1 MKRTLL
7 TLTFAAL
14 LGCGAGEEP
23 TNPEPNPIHPSTPT
37 TPGGL
42 IPQTYKI
49 SDCGGFDAATKADFA
64 PTGYCDAE
72 VLKWSYDAATGT
84 LKLRDN
90 RVLLN
95 CCGDRTMTL
104 VEKTDGSYEILEV
117 DAPEAAAGGSR
128 CNCMCVFDLTMEASA
143 IAGGTIQVT
152 LSREVTD
159 SASGAE
165 TIWSGQIDLS
175 KGSGDVVVDSTAVG
189 FWCQP

>member
-1 MKRTLL
+1 MKRTLM

-14 LGCGAGEEP
+14 LGCGTGDE
-23 TNPEPNPIHPSTPT
+23 PT
-37 TPGGL
+37 TPGPTGPGTPSGL

-49 SDCGGFDAATKADFA
+49 SECGGFDAATKADFA
-64 PTGYCDAE
+64 PTSYCDAE

-104 VEKTDGSYEILEV
+104 DEKSDGSYEILEV

-159 SASGAE
+159 SGAGVE

-175 KGSGDVVVDSTAVG
+175 KGSGDVVVDGADVG